1 MVVPSE
7 DRMLII
13 GAGPTGLAMA
23 RQLKE
28 ASVPYDHVEATDAIG
43 GVWSH
48 GAHRGIELV
57 TSRKTTAFAEFPM
70 SRKVG
75 VFPTR
80 DDMRD
85 YLRAYAEHFGLAD
98 EIQFLRRV
106 VHVAPAEG
114 ERWTVKFEA
123 GHPVIYK
130 GVFVC
135 NGHHWDPRWPTYPG
149 EFTGDFLHASGFTS
163 PTQFAGK
170 RVLVIGG
177 GNSACDL
184 ACNAARVGRRAH
196 LSMRRG
202 YWIMPKKIFGIPTVE
217 YIAPWLSIP
226 WQRRVLKALLRLR
239 VGNYQRYGLATPDH
253 DLFERHPTISSEVL
267 RHLRRGALKARPDIA
282 RFDGRMVHFTD
293 GTSDRFDVVVC
304 ATGYHVSVPF
314 LAEGLFET
322 KGPVAQL
329 YGGALVPDYKHLY
342 IMATAQVRSG
352 VGPVI
357 GPYVEHVRLLME
369 LQDDLVFPLSTIMKS
384 LGERPPRTHLFDA
397 HLAIQKMGAARE
409 KLPPAARQ
417 QDARLQA
424 EGTRDFHRVLD
435 SPAVSG

>member
-7 DRMLII
+7 DRMLVI

-28 ASVPYDHVEATDAIG
+28 AEVAYDHVEATDAIG

-48 GAHRGIELV
+48 GAHRWIELV
-57 TSRKTTAFAEFPM
+57 TSRKTTQFPEFPM
-70 SRKVG
+70 SRRVG
-75 VFPTR
+75 AFPTR
-80 DDMRD
+80 DGMRA
-85 YLRAYAEHFGLAD
+85 YLRAYAEYFGLSQA
-98 EIQFLRRV
+98 IQFCHRV
-106 VHVAPAEG
+106 VHIVPEEE
-114 ERWTVKFEA
+114 ERWLVTFESGDRA
-123 GHPVIYK
+123 TYK

-135 NGHHWDPRWPTYPG
+135 NGHHWDPRWPSYPG
-149 EFTGDFLHASGFTS
+149 EFSGDYIHASDFVS

-170 RVLVIGG
+170 RVLIIGG

-184 ACNAARVGRRAH
+184 ASTASRVGRSAH
-196 LSMRRG
+196 LSVRRG

-217 YIAPWLSIP
+217 YISPRLSIP

-239 VGNYQRYGLATPDH
+239 VGDYRKYGLPRPDH
-253 DLFERHPTISSEVL
+253 DLFDHHPTISTDVL
-267 RHLRRGALKARPDIA
+267 KQLRRGTLNARPDVA
-282 RFDGRMVHFTD
+282 RFDGPIVHFAD

-329 YGGALVPDYKHLY
+329 YGGALIPDYKHLY

-357 GPYVEHVRLLME
+357 GPYVKHVRMLME
-369 LQDDLVFPLSTIMKS
+369 LQEELHHPLSTIMRS
-384 LGERPPRTHLFDA
+384 LGEKPPRTHLFDA
-397 HLAIQKMGAARE
+397 QLAIKKMQAARDV
-409 KLPPAARQ
+409 LPAAARK
-417 QDARLQA
+417 QDALMCA
-424 EGTRDFHRVLD
+424 EAAALHD
-435 SPAVSG
+435 SGHLSSPTCR